1 MVFFIGRV
9 IAWLVPDIPESVE
22 VKVKRER
29 YLAKEALAEN
39 KVGCSGSSTPFFKAF
54 FGFKLAQRRRRARR
68 QPCKEL
74 RQLLLV

>member
-1 MVFFIGRV
+1 MVFFIRHV

-39 KVGCSGSSTPFFKAF
+39 KVGCGSSSASSFKAF
-54 FGFKLAQRRRRARR
+54 FALNLCRATGK
-68 QPCKEL
+68 QGGSSY
-74 RQLLLV
+74 